1 MDKLL
6 DRVND
11 AVEVNLG
18 NIRFSVLTSIRGAI
32 AGSLLFWLGAV
43 EYRFSGIDD
52 GKNKHGSPVLFRVW
66 NALKS
71 AGIEMP
77 CPRRV
82 VELRNPAA

>member
-43 EYRFSGIDD
+43 
-52 GKNKHGSPVLFRVW
+52 W

-77 CPRRV
+77 YPPRG
-82 VELRNPAA
+82 VELRTPAA

>member
-43 EYRFSGIDD
+43 
-52 GKNKHGSPVLFRVW
+52 W

-82 VELRNPAA
+82 VELRTPAA